1 MGAKTKFA
9 LDSSLYWGGPDPSI
23 EKNFHHCVR
32 SLPVR
37 MTDMTKL
44 ILEAVVSGTW
54 GLGLQHKPRNS
65 KEKNCK
71 TKKWKKFK
79 DF

>member
-54 GLGLQHKPRNS
+54 GLGLQHKPRN
-65 KEKNCK
+65 
-71 TKKWKKFK
+71 
-79 DF
+79 